1 MVGGELFFSFRFFV
15 RRSFFFFFFPLPS
28 LLLSLLLCLSLS
40 LTSSVWMSYSI
51 MKLQNMRTTR
61 KMAVSSCDRRERP
74 GKGKIEEEKELR
86 GGGGIVFGVLGGEK
100 EMMECL

>member
-1 MVGGELFFSFRFFV
+1 MTPPVAINV
-15 RRSFFFFFFPLPS
+15 MRSS
-28 LLLSLLLCLSLS
+28 K
-40 LTSSVWMSYSI
+40 VWMSYSI